1 MTRNVKI
8 SLAVVGAFALIV
20 AALLFATRPG
30 TPETGAAAGAPDS
43 LVTADAARL
52 NDAPNASATLVEFAD
67 FQCPACGQVQP
78 IMDQLV
84 QQYGDRVQFVFR
96 NFPLPMH
103 QNAEAAALAGEAA
116 RAQGAFHPMYERL
129 FQTQRDWSESPDA
142 ATVFR
147 SYAQDLGLDLNAY
160 DAAVADPATAAKIQ
174 ADKDAG
180 LAAGV
185 EGTPTIFV
193 NGEKV
198 QLRSVQDITDALD
211 AAVNR

>member
-1 MTRNVKI
+1 MPAPLSPATV
-8 SLAVVGAFALIV
+8 ALIKATV
-20 AALLFATRPG
+20 PALEAHGLTITR
-30 TPETGAAAGAPDS
+30 
-43 LVTADAARL
+43 R
-52 NDAPNASATLVEFAD
+52 
-67 FQCPACGQVQP
+67 
-78 IMDQLV
+78 
-84 QQYGDRVQFVFR
+84 
-96 NFPLPMH
+96 
-103 QNAEAAALAGEAA
+103 
-116 RAQGAFHPMYERL
+116 MYERL

-147 SYAQDLGLDLNAY
+147 GYAQDLGLDLNAY